1 MKNCLGIELG
11 NYRIKI
17 AYMEK
22 NVLAEYFSERIENG
36 EKPDHRLIAQT
47 VRELLAEKNVRCKKA
62 VFVLKQE
69 DSYVKRV
76 HMPLMTVDQLKLN
89 LPYEFHDYTETAARI
104 TGMIM
109 P

>member
-11 NYRIKI
+11 NYWIKI

-47 VRELLAEKNVRCKKA
+47 VRE
-62 VFVLKQE
+62 
-69 DSYVKRV
+69 
-76 HMPLMTVDQLKLN
+76 
-89 LPYEFHDYTETAARI
+89 I

>member
-47 VRELLAEKNVRCKKA
+47 VR
-62 VFVLKQE
+62 
-69 DSYVKRV
+69 
-76 HMPLMTVDQLKLN
+76 
-89 LPYEFHDYTETAARI
+89 
-104 TGMIM
+104 
-109 P
+109 